1 MALQRIAAPSLPVLT
16 SLNGTKRTGV
26 PLQSD
31 VYQIGTL
38 ILDCSC
44 TIVTGSVAATFGVEG
59 SVDGTTFVAIKDIT
73 SIASVS
79 LTATGSVA
87 LAVPMAAYSF
97 QQIRAVATL
106 AGATTAGGD
115 TTTVTSRYVPRG
127 KLW

>member
-38 ILDCSC
+38 ILDCAC
-44 TIVTGSVAATFGVEG
+44 VLPTTSVVATFGVEG
-59 SVDGTTFVAIKDIT
+59 SVDGTTFVAIKDI
-73 SIASVS
+73 SNVASVT
-79 LTATGSVA
+79 LTATGTVA

-106 AGATTAGGD
+106 SGATVVGD

>member
-1 MALQRIAAPSLPVLT
+1 MALQRIAAPSLPILT
-16 SLNGTKRTGV
+16 SSNGVKRMGV
-26 PLQSD
+26 ALQSD

-38 ILDCSC
+38 ILDCAC
-44 TIVTGSVAATFGVEG
+44 VLPTTSVVATFGVEG
-59 SVDGTTFVAIKDIT
+59 SVDGTTFVAIKDI
-73 SIASVS
+73 SNVASVT
-79 LTATGSVA
+79 LTATGTVA

-106 AGATTAGGD
+106 SGATVVGD

>member
-16 SLNGTKRTGV
+16 SNNGVKRTGV
-26 PLQSD
+26 ALQSD

-59 SVDGTTFVAIKDIT
+59 SVDGTTFVAIKDI
-73 SIASVS
+73 SNVASVT
-79 LTATGSVA
+79 LTATGTVA

-106 AGATTAGGD
+106 SGATVVGD

>member
-16 SLNGTKRTGV
+16 SPNGTKRTGV
-26 PLQSD
+26 ALQSD

-38 ILDCSC
+38 ILDCAC
-44 TIVTGSVAATFGVEG
+44 VLPTTSVVATFGVEG
-59 SVDGTTFVAIKDIT
+59 SVDGTTFVAIKDI
-73 SIASVS
+73 SNVASVT
-79 LTATGSVA
+79 LTATGTVA

-106 AGATTAGGD
+106 SGATVVGD

>member
-26 PLQSD
+26 ALQSD

-38 ILDCSC
+38 ILDCACS
-44 TIVTGSVAATFGVEG
+44 IVTGSVVATFGVEG
-59 SVDGTTFVAIKDIT
+59 SVDGTTFVAIKDISNVAT
-73 SIASVS
+73 VT
-79 LTATGSVA
+79 LTATGTVA

-97 QQIRAVATL
+97 QQVRAVATL
-106 AGATTAGGD
+106 SGAAVVGD

>member
-1 MALQRIAAPSLPVLT
+1 MALQRIAAPSLPILT

-38 ILDCSC
+38 ILECAC
-44 TIVTGSVAATFGVEG
+44 VLPTTSVVATFGVEG

-73 SIASVS
+73 SIASVTLS
-79 LTATGSVA
+79 ATGTVA

-106 AGATTAGGD
+106 SGATVVGD

-127 KLW
+127 KIW

>member
-1 MALQRIAAPSLPVLT
+1 MALQRIAAPSLPILT

-38 ILDCSC
+38 ILDCAC
-44 TIVTGSVAATFGVEG
+44 VLPTTSVVATFGVEG
-59 SVDGTTFVAIKDIT
+59 SVDGTTFVAIKDI
-73 SIASVS
+73 SNVASVT
-79 LTATGSVA
+79 LTATGTVA

-106 AGATTAGGD
+106 SGATVVGD

>member
-1 MALQRIAAPSLPVLT
+1 MALQRIAAPSLPILT

-38 ILDCSC
+38 ILDCAC
-44 TIVTGSVAATFGVEG
+44 VLPTTSVVATFGVEG
-59 SVDGTTFVAIKDIT
+59 SVDGTTFVAIKDISNVAT
-73 SIASVS
+73 VT
-79 LTATGSVA
+79 LTATGTVA

-106 AGATTAGGD
+106 SGATVVGD
-115 TTTVTSRYVPRG
+115 TTTVTSRYIPRG
-127 KLW
+127 KIW

>member
-1 MALQRIAAPSLPVLT
+1 MALQRIAAPSLPILT

-26 PLQSD
+26 ALQSD

-38 ILDCSC
+38 ILDCAC
-44 TIVTGSVAATFGVEG
+44 VLPTTSVVATFGVEG
-59 SVDGTTFVAIKDIT
+59 SVDGTTFVAIKDIANA
-73 SIASVS
+73 ASVT
-79 LTATGSVA
+79 LTATGTVA

-97 QQIRAVATL
+97 QQVRAVATL
-106 AGATTAGGD
+106 SGATVVGD

>member
-1 MALQRIAAPSLPVLT
+1 MALQRIAAPSLPILT

-26 PLQSD
+26 ALQSD

-38 ILDCSC
+38 ILDCAC
-44 TIVTGSVAATFGVEG
+44 VLPTISVVATFGVEG
-59 SVDGTTFVAIKDIT
+59 SVDGTTFVAIKDI
-73 SIASVS
+73 SNVASVT
-79 LTATGSVA
+79 LTATGTVA

-97 QQIRAVATL
+97 QQVRAVATL
-106 AGATTAGGD
+106 SGATVVGD

>member
-1 MALQRIAAPSLPVLT
+1 VLT

-26 PLQSD
+26 ALNSD
-31 VYQIGTL
+31 VYQVGTL
-38 ILDCSC
+38 ILDCAC

-59 SVDGTTFVAIKDIT
+59 SVDGVTFVAIKDISNT
-73 SIASVS
+73 ASVT
-79 LTATGSVA
+79 LTATGTVA

-106 AGATTAGGD
+106 AGASTAGGD

>member
-1 MALQRIAAPSLPVLT
+1 MALQRIAAPSLPILT

-26 PLQSD
+26 ALQSD

-38 ILDCSC
+38 ILDCAC
-44 TIVTGSVAATFGVEG
+44 VLPTTSVVATFGVEG
-59 SVDGTTFVAIKDIT
+59 SVDGTTFVAIKDI
-73 SIASVS
+73 SNVASVT
-79 LTATGSVA
+79 LTATGTVA
-87 LAVPMAAYSF
+87 LAVPQAAYSF

-106 AGATTAGGD
+106 SGATVVGD

>member
-26 PLQSD
+26 ALQSD

-38 ILDCSC
+38 ILDCAC
-44 TIVTGSVAATFGVEG
+44 VLPTTSVVATFGVEG
-59 SVDGTTFVAIKDIT
+59 SVDGTTFVAIKDI
-73 SIASVS
+73 SNVASVT
-79 LTATGSVA
+79 LTATGTVA

-106 AGATTAGGD
+106 SGAAVVGD

>member
-1 MALQRIAAPSLPVLT
+1 MALQRIAAPSLPILT

-26 PLQSD
+26 ALQSD

-38 ILDCSC
+38 ILDCAC
-44 TIVTGSVAATFGVEG
+44 VLLTTSVVATFGVEG
-59 SVDGTTFVAIKDIT
+59 SVDGTTFVAIKDI
-73 SIASVS
+73 SNVASVT
-79 LTATGSVA
+79 LTATGTVA

-106 AGATTAGGD
+106 SGATVVGD

-127 KLW
+127 KIW

>member
-31 VYQIGTL
+31 VYQLGTL
-38 ILDCSC
+38 ILDCACS
-44 TIVTGSVAATFGVEG
+44 ILTGSVVATFGAEG
-59 SVDGTTFVAIKDIT
+59 SVDGSTWVPIKDISNVAT
-73 SIASVS
+73 VTLS
-79 LTATGSVA
+79 ATGTVA

-106 AGATTAGGD
+106 SGATVSGD
-115 TTTVTSRYVPRG
+115 TTTVTSRYIPRG
-127 KLW
+127 KIW

>member
-16 SLNGTKRTGV
+16 SLNAAKRTGV

-38 ILDCSC
+38 ILDCAC
-44 TIVTGSVAATFGVEG
+44 VLPTTSVVATFGVEG
-59 SVDGTTFVAIKDIT
+59 SVDGTTFVAIKDI
-73 SIASVS
+73 SNVASVT
-79 LTATGSVA
+79 LTATGTVA

-106 AGATTAGGD
+106 SGATVVGD

>member
-1 MALQRIAAPSLPVLT
+1 MALQRIAAPSLPILT

-26 PLQSD
+26 ALNSD

-38 ILDCSC
+38 ILDCAC
-44 TIVTGSVAATFGVEG
+44 VLPTTSVVATFGVEG
-59 SVDGTTFVAIKDIT
+59 SVDGTTFVAIKDI
-73 SIASVS
+73 SNVASVT
-79 LTATGSVA
+79 LTATGTVA

-97 QQIRAVATL
+97 QQVRAVATL
-106 AGATTAGGD
+106 SGATVVGD

>member
-26 PLQSD
+26 ALQSD
-31 VYQIGTL
+31 VYQLGTL
-38 ILDCSC
+38 ILDCAC
-44 TIVTGSVAATFGVEG
+44 VLPTTSVVATFGAEG
-59 SVDGTTFVAIKDIT
+59 SVDGTTWVAIKDI
-73 SIASVS
+73 SNVASVT
-79 LTATGSVA
+79 LTATGTVA

-106 AGATTAGGD
+106 SGATVVGD

>member
-31 VYQIGTL
+31 VYQLGTL
-38 ILDCSC
+38 ILDCACSIL
-44 TIVTGSVAATFGVEG
+44 TTSVVATFGVEG
-59 SVDGTTFVAIKDIT
+59 SVDGTTFVAIKDI
-73 SIASVS
+73 SNVASVA
-79 LTATGSVA
+79 LTATGTVA

-106 AGATTAGGD
+106 SGATVVGD

>member
-16 SLNGTKRTGV
+16 SNNGVKRTGV
-26 PLQSD
+26 ALQSD

-38 ILDCSC
+38 ILDCAC
-44 TIVTGSVAATFGVEG
+44 VLPTTSVVATFGVEG
-59 SVDGTTFVAIKDIT
+59 SVDGTTWVPIKDI
-73 SIASVS
+73 SNVASVT
-79 LTATGSVA
+79 LTATGTVA

-97 QQIRAVATL
+97 QQVRAVATL
-106 AGATTAGGD
+106 SGATVSGD

>member
-1 MALQRIAAPSLPVLT
+1 MALQRIAAPSLPILT

-38 ILDCSC
+38 ILDCAC
-44 TIVTGSVAATFGVEG
+44 VLPTTSVVATFGVEG
-59 SVDGTTFVAIKDIT
+59 SVDGTTFVAIKDI
-73 SIASVS
+73 SNVASVT
-79 LTATGSVA
+79 LTATGTVA

-106 AGATTAGGD
+106 SGATVVGD
-115 TTTVTSRYVPRG
+115 TTTVTSRYIPRG
-127 KLW
+127 KIW

>member
-16 SLNGTKRTGV
+16 SANGTKRTGV
-26 PLQSD
+26 ALQSD
-31 VYQIGTL
+31 VYQLGTL

-44 TIVTGSVAATFGVEG
+44 AIVTGSVAATFGVEG
-59 SVDGTTFVAIKDIT
+59 SVDGTTFVAIKDI
-73 SIASVS
+73 SNVASVT
-79 LTATGSVA
+79 LTATGTVA

-106 AGATTAGGD
+106 SGASVVGD

>member
-1 MALQRIAAPSLPVLT
+1 MALQRIAAPSLPILT

-26 PLQSD
+26 ALNSD

-38 ILDCSC
+38 ILDCAC
-44 TIVTGSVAATFGVEG
+44 VLPTTSVVATFGVEG
-59 SVDGTTFVAIKDIT
+59 SVDGATFVAIKDISNVAT
-73 SIASVS
+73 VT
-79 LTATGSVA
+79 LTATGTVA

-106 AGATTAGGD
+106 SGATVVGD

>member
-1 MALQRIAAPSLPVLT
+1 MALQRIAAPSLPVLQ
-16 SLNGTKRTGV
+16 SSNGVKRTGV

-73 SIASVS
+73 SIASVT

-106 AGATTAGGD
+106 AGATTVAGD
-115 TTTVTSRYVPRG
+115 TTTVTSRYIPRG

>member
-16 SLNGTKRTGV
+16 STNGTKRTGV
-26 PLQSD
+26 ALNSD

-38 ILDCSC
+38 ILDCACS
-44 TIVTGSVAATFGVEG
+44 IVTGSIVAAFGVEG
-59 SVDGTTFVAIKDIT
+59 SVDGTTWVAIKDISNVAT
-73 SIASVS
+73 VTLS
-79 LTATGSVA
+79 ATGTVA

-106 AGATTAGGD
+106 SGASVVGD

>member
-1 MALQRIAAPSLPVLT
+1 MALQRIAAPSLPILT

-38 ILDCSC
+38 ILDCAC
-44 TIVTGSVAATFGVEG
+44 VLPTVSVVATFGVEG
-59 SVDGTTFVAIKDIT
+59 SVDGTTFVAIKEIT
-73 SIASVS
+73 SASSVTLS
-79 LTATGSVA
+79 ATGAVA

-106 AGATTAGGD
+106 SGATVVGD

>member
-1 MALQRIAAPSLPVLT
+1 MALQRIAAPSLPILT

-26 PLQSD
+26 ALNSD
-31 VYQIGTL
+31 VYQFGTL
-38 ILDCSC
+38 ILDCAC
-44 TIVTGSVAATFGVEG
+44 VLPTTSVVATFGVEG
-59 SVDGTTFVAIKDIT
+59 SVDGTTFVAIKDI
-73 SIASVS
+73 SNVASVT
-79 LTATGSVA
+79 LTATGTVA

-106 AGATTAGGD
+106 SGATVVGD